1 MTAEDASIHQPCSDM
16 EDMHLSIVY
25 LHQQVQQLQQEK
37 VDLEIL
43 LDATTEHAAAIESDL
58 EKAEVELRRALD
70 QERALNQRIEEL
82 ATLEERNRI
91 ARDIHD
97 SLGHLLVGLNVQM
110 ETALALWQDD
120 PERAYKFL
128 AKAKQLGSD
137 ALQATRESVSGLR
150 CDPLQGRSLQEAIK
164 CLTQDFHHTT
174 GIRPTCQIHLPSP
187 LSNRI
192 NTVVY
197 RIVQEGLTNISKHAN
212 PTAVMLQ
219 IQCTDTNL
227 FLTLQDDGD
236 GFQLDANRSGFG
248 LQGMQE
254 RITALQGILEIASE
268 LGSGCCISASL
279 PLEFK
284 VMNQKI
290 Y

>member
-1 MTAEDASIHQPCSDM
+1 MTAENASIHQPGSDA
-16 EDMHLSIVY
+16 DNMHPSIAH
-25 LHQQVQQLQQEK
+25 LRQQVQQLQQEK
-37 VDLEIL
+37 ADLEIL
-43 LDATTEHAAAIESDL
+43 LYATTEHAAAIESEL
-58 EKAEVELRRALD
+58 EKAEMELQRALE

-110 ETALALWQDD
+110 ETALALWKDN

-150 CDPLQGRSLQEAIK
+150 SDPLQGRSLQEAIE

-174 GIRPTCQIHLPSP
+174 GIHPTCQIHLSTLLPH
-187 LSNRI
+187 RI

-197 RIVQEGLTNISKHAN
+197 RIVQEGLTNICKHAH
-212 PTAVMLQ
+212 PTTVTLQ

-227 FLTLQDDGD
+227 FLTLQDDGR

-254 RITALQGILEIASE
+254 RIIALQGTLDITSE
-268 LGSGCCISASL
+268 LGKGCCISASL
-279 PLEFK
+279 PLELK
-284 VMNQKI
+284 AVNQKFD
-290 Y
+290 